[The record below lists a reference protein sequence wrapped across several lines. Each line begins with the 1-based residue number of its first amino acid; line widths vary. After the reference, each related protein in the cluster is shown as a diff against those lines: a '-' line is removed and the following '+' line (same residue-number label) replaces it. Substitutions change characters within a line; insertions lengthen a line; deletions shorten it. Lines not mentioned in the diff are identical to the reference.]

1 MSTQKIKFK
10 VVTPER
16 TVFQDEIDQVT
27 LPTTD
32 GEVTVLPNHM
42 PYITVLGS
50 GEISLKKEGQESI
63 LAVSGGFVELNK
75 NEMVVLA
82 DMAERAEE
90 IDLQMAEDAK
100 KRAEE
105 SMKQKITMDES
116 EYALVAAAIEKE
128 SARIKVAKK
137 HYSKHAP
144 SISSL

>member
-1 MSTQKIKFK
+1 MSLRIKFK

-50 GEISLKKEGQESI
+50 GEIALKKDGQEST
-63 LAVSGGFVELNK
+63 LAVSGGFVEFNK
-75 NEMVVLA
+75 NEMVILA

-90 IDLQMAEDAK
+90 IDLQMAEAAK

-105 SMKQKITMDES
+105 TMKQKITMDES

-137 HYSKHAP
+137 HHSKKG
-144 SISSL
+144 INLN

>member
-1 MSTQKIKFK
+1 MSLRIKFK

-16 TVFQDEIDQVT
+16 TVFHDEIDQVT

-42 PYITVLGS
+42 PYITVLGF
-50 GEISLKKEGQESI
+50 GEIVFKKDGQESS
-63 LAVSGGFVELNK
+63 LAVSGGFVEFNK
-75 NEMVVLA
+75 NKMVVLA

-90 IDLQMAEDAK
+90 IDLQMAEEAK

-105 SMKQKITMDES
+105 AMKQKITMDES

-137 HYSKHAP
+137 HHSKHAP

>member
-1 MSTQKIKFK
+1 MSLRIKFK

-27 LPTTD
+27 LPTTN

-50 GEISLKKEGQESI
+50 GEITLKKEGQEST
-63 LAVSGGFVELNK
+63 LAVSGGFVEFNK

-137 HYSKHAP
+137 HHTKHAP
-144 SISSL
+144 NISSL

>member
-1 MSTQKIKFK
+1 MSLRIKFK

-16 TVFQDEIDQVT
+16 TVFHDEIDQVT

-42 PYITVLGS
+42 PYITVLGF
-50 GEISLKKEGQESI
+50 GEIVFKKDGQESS
-63 LAVSGGFVELNK
+63 LAVSGGFVEFNK

-90 IDLQMAEDAK
+90 IDLQMAEEAK

-105 SMKQKITMDES
+105 AMKQKITMDES

-137 HYSKHAP
+137 HHSKHAP

>member
-1 MSTQKIKFK
+1 MSLRIKFK

-16 TVFQDEIDQVT
+16 TVFHDEIDQVT

-42 PYITVLGS
+42 PYITILGF
-50 GEISLKKEGQESI
+50 GEIVLKKDGQESS
-63 LAVSGGFVELNK
+63 LAVSGGFVEFNK
-75 NEMVVLA
+75 NKMVVLA

-90 IDLQMAEDAK
+90 IDLQMAEEAK

-105 SMKQKITMDES
+105 AMKQKITMDES
-116 EYALVAAAIEKE
+116 EYALVVAAIEKE

-137 HYSKHAP
+137 HHSKHAP